1 MKHFFEQY
9 QVVFVDTR
17 FFCATSNLL
26 FRHKIVFH
34 ATPNFCFGHRLE
46 CYVMEKHNHVLKKRK
61 NIFMWHKK
69 INFVFWASQIFYMF
83 FTMHIGS
90 MLIFFVV
97 VLEIKK
103 LLTHLLLTCL
113 IYRSSFYIRA
123 APEKM
128 RSYCLCFMF
137 VKHLR
142 RVNILVK
149 LQASFPQI
157 LQTLTPEQ
165 VFFMDI
171 T

>member
-1 MKHFFEQY
+1 
-9 QVVFVDTR
+9 
-17 FFCATSNLL
+17 
-26 FRHKIVFH
+26 
-34 ATPNFCFGHRLE
+34 
-46 CYVMEKHNHVLKKRK
+46 
-61 NIFMWHKK
+61 
-69 INFVFWASQIFYMF
+69 MF

-113 IYRSSFYIRA
+113 IYRSSFYVRA

-157 LQTLTPEQ
+157 LQTLTQEQ